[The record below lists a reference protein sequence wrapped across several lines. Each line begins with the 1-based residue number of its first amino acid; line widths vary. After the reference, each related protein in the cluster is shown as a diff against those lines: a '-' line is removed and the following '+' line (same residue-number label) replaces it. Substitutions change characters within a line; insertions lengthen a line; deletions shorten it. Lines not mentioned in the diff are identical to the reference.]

1 MSHAMG
7 HDAPIRHKV
16 RSWSEVGARPRPMDP
31 GLEAGGRVAQNILR
45 INSLAQVKGCA
56 RLRGMQQKAS
66 EFGAPAA
73 FLVTPLARL
82 SAPVGCKPSQDVTN
96 AVHKLT
102 EAAPP
107 AVGSL
112 PDPEC
117 STHTGSGGF
126 PKIPV
131 SLSRR
136 GGY

>member
-1 MSHAMG
+1 LGMT
-7 HDAPIRHKV
+7 D
-16 RSWSEVGARPRPMDP
+16 RSATKSEVGQKWAQGPAQWIP
-31 GLEAGGRVAQNILR
+31 GSRKEGRVAQNILR

>member
-1 MSHAMG
+1 MPHAIG
-7 HDAPIRHKV
+7 HDGAIRHKV
-16 RSWSEVGARPRPMDP
+16 RSWSEVGARPAQWIP
-31 GLEAGGRVAQNILR
+31 GSRKEGQVAQNILR
-45 INSLAQVKGCA
+45 INSLARVKGCA
-56 RLRGMQQKAS
+56 RLRGMRQKAS
-66 EFGAPAA
+66 GFGAPAA

-82 SAPVGCKPSQDVTN
+82 SAPVGCKLSRDVTN

-117 STHTGSGGF
+117 SAHTGSGGF
-126 PKIPV
+126 PDPGE
-131 SLSRR
+131 LEPA